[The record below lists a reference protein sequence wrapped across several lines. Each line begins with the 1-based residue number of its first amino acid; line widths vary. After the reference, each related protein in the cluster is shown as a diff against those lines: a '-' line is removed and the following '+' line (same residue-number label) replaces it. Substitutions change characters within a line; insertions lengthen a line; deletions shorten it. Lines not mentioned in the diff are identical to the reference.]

1 MHGRALTEGA
11 RCGGEARAL
20 PIFLQP
26 TGGVRIAMVFPLED
40 LLGSRAA
47 PVVGRCSDTV
57 KVSPT
62 QVTGNIY
69 VCDSE
74 EDRRLRV
81 A

>member
-1 MHGRALTEGA
+1 MA
-11 RCGGEARAL
+11 
-20 PIFLQP
+20 
-26 TGGVRIAMVFPLED
+26 FPLED

-47 PVVGRCSDTV
+47 PGVGRCSDTV